1 MNTPLLLIR
10 AHLYLQA
17 SSPIQQLELITDLL
31 GTPSA
36 SDMKFACDAARRHM
50 LQRGS
55 KPNNLG
61 ALYTLGSSATHE
73 AVHLLCQVCEQQP
86 FHNVDTH
93 ESTKGASIYDVGTR
107 GRSWKSG
114 QSKGV

>member
-1 MNTPLLLIR
+1 MNSKVHDLNQTIFFLF
-10 AHLYLQA
+10 QA

-36 SDMKFACDAARRHM
+36 ADMKYACDAARRHM

-73 AVHLLCQVCEQQP
+73 AVHLLCQVCDNKQ
-86 FHNVDTH
+86 
-93 ESTKGASIYDVGTR
+93 Y
-107 GRSWKSG
+107 
-114 QSKGV
+114 

>member
-1 MNTPLLLIR
+1 MSPFIDSTELNHPNPNSNLP
-10 AHLYLQA
+10 HLQA

-36 SDMKFACDAARRHM
+36 ADMKYACDAARRHM

-73 AVHLLCQVCEQQP
+73 AVHLLCQVNRHFYNLDSETQ
-86 FHNVDTH
+86 
-93 ESTKGASIYDVGTR
+93 KL
-107 GRSWKSG
+107 
-114 QSKGV
+114 